1 MWPACS
7 GDDQGR
13 SRTGEPARRDRTT
26 SASPVASS
34 TAVTPTFATGT
45 TRSDRRPDGP
55 PEHSPRRNGGHQPTT
70 GSRQALDCPR
80 PVARRGRRVPPH
92 CRRGAVQEAVRR
104 LVVTRIEEERRALRD
119 RLTTGLTLGEVAER
133 WLTSL
138 ERTRRRPSTI
148 ASYRATWR
156 GTLAPVLHSRPVD
169 ALTRAEIQQV
179 LLDGLF
185 ARHPG
190 TWAPD
195 GSWTPGHYRLDDQ
208 GRRIP
213 LQGEQPRAVMK
224 MLLRFAA
231 DRGYP
236 PTAPTPLTARRHQ
249 NAEHPSFER

>member
-1 MWPACS
+1 M
-7 GDDQGR
+7 GR
-13 SRTGEPARRDRTT
+13 PSTPPGGTGAINPRQVRDRLWIARVRWRDEAGEYHRT
-26 SASPVASS
+26 VA
-34 TAVTPTFATGT
+34 
-45 TRSDRRPDGP
+45 
-55 PEHSPRRNGGHQPTT
+55 
-70 GSRQALDCPR
+70 
-80 PVARRGRRVPPH
+80 
-92 CRRGAVQEAVRR
+92 EAPSKKQCAD
-104 LVVTRIEEERRALRD
+104 LVVTPIEEERRALRD